1 MEPEKIRVLKI
12 TEDSKIEIKEIS
24 NELRVLQ
31 NEVGGSIDIP
41 FISET
46 LNEQGIDVV
55 IDDEGKIKQKPITVA
70 IIDTEG
76 KMIEVIAGPVLFTS
90 HDSDGNTIGLAD
102 SQLEYLQSLFE
113 RMLITPFGFLYTVKW

>member
-31 NEVGGSIDIP
+31 NEVGGSIDIS
-41 FISET
+41 FVSEK
-46 LNEQGIDVV
+46 LHERSIDVI
-55 IDDEGKIKQKPITVA
+55 IDDEGKVKGKPITVA
-70 IIDTEG
+70 IVDDEG
-76 KMIEVIAGPVLFTS
+76 KMVEAIAGSALFTS

-102 SQLEYLQSLFE
+102 SQLEYLQNLFKK
-113 RMLITPFGFLYTVKW
+113 MLITPFGFLYTVKW